1 MPLSAVPP
9 FHAFLRDPESLP
21 WLQAS
26 HPARKGT
33 PPVPPSYRA
42 SMDAQVRRY
51 QREAQLPG
59 ITSFAQLSANRNWVS
74 EQMGARGVATARILR
89 EDFALQHLRDALE
102 GIDACVIK
110 PRQAHSSR
118 GVLSL
123 RRLDELTFHCLQ
135 RSEERRVG
143 KECRSRWSPYQ

>member
-1 MPLSAVPP
+1 MPLSDLPS
-9 FHAFLRDPESLP
+9 FHAFLDDPAPLA
-21 WLQAS
+21 WMQAS

-33 PPVPPSYRA
+33 PPVPPSFRGA
-42 SMDAQVRRY
+42 MDALVRRY
-51 QREAQLPG
+51 QREAQQPG
-59 ITSFAQLSANRNWVS
+59 VTSFEQLSVDRIWVS
-74 EQMGARGVATARILR
+74 EQMAAMGVATARILR

-102 GIDACVIK
+102 GIDDCVIK